1 MSNLTRAKV
10 VVAGAGVAIWGFGIR
25 MGDERLKWAGVAL
38 LGAAF
43 LLRFVGPRQR

>member
-1 MSNLTRAKV
+1 MSNLTRAKLV
-10 VVAGAGVAIWGFGIR
+10 VGGVGVAIWGVGVR

-43 LLRFVGPRQR
+43 LLRFLGPRQR